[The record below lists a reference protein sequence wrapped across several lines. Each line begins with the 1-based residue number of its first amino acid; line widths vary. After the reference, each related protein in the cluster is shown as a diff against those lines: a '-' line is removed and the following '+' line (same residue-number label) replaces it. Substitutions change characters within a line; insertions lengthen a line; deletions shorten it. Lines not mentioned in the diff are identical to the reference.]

1 MTFQRA
7 EERGFTLVEAVMVI
21 AILGILMSIAAPML
35 AAGRWRAEAGV
46 HEVMSALGAAQRLAL
61 LRQHDVV
68 VTFDLGRRA
77 LEVHRDANND
87 GTVDA
92 GEDVRLV
99 ELPEAVGFA
108 FAPAPPLAGDSAGVT
123 FRVEGG
129 APRLVFHRNGSAS
142 EAGRVYVR
150 PVQGSLSSQA
160 AGAHVVTVERSTGML
175 QCFAWSGASWRESC

>member
-108 FAPAPPLAGDSAGVT
+108 FAPAPPLAGDSAG
-123 FRVEGG
+123 
-129 APRLVFHRNGSAS
+129 PRGSS
-142 EAGRVYVR
+142 
-150 PVQGSLSSQA
+150 
-160 AGAHVVTVERSTGML
+160 STGTG
-175 QCFAWSGASWRESC
+175 ARARRGASTSARSRDRCPPRPRARTS